1 MKIVVNGENHILE
14 ESLTIRELIGKFGI
28 NTETVVVELNKQ
40 IVAKEN
46 FGSTK
51 LNDGDKVE
59 IVHFVGGG

>member
-51 LNDGDKVE
+51 LNDSDKVE